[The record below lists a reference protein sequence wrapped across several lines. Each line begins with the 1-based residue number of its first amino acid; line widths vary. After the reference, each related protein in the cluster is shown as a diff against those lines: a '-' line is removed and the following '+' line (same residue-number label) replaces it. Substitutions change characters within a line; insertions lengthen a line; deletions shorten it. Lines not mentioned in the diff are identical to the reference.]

1 MIGCD
6 WSQSWENVSVERSNG
21 YHQPRPKKCHSMPP
35 SFDIALSH
43 TIGHRDNLKQSH
55 TCWWWSIAS
64 CRKLTTGP
72 QPLIEFK
79 LGADHNECS
88 MPWVSDWGDFYNPPL
103 PQKFPFWPTSPFS
116 INSSTISNLWIRRHL
131 NWRHIV
137 QRMNSPRPQ
146 NSIKTDKI

>member
-6 WSQSWENVSVERSNG
+6 WSQSWENVWKEAIDTISLKSL
-21 YHQPRPKKCHSMPP
+21 KKCYSIHLTS
-35 SFDIALSH
+35 LSH
-43 TIGHRDNLKQSH
+43 TPTIGHRDNLKQSH
-55 TCWWWSIAS
+55 TCCWWPIAT

-79 LGADHNECS
+79 LCVDHNECS

>member
-6 WSQSWENVSVERSNG
+6 WSQSWENVWKEAMDTISPVQISAI
-21 YHQPRPKKCHSMPP
+21 QCHPHLTS
-35 SFDIALSH
+35 LSH
-43 TIGHRDNLKQSH
+43 TPTIRHPDNLKQSH
-55 TCWWWSIAS
+55 TCCWWSIAT

-79 LGADHNECS
+79 LGVDHNECS

-116 INSSTISNLWIRRHL
+116 INSSTISNLWIRRRL